1 VDVAGARTRAD
12 GVWAEEPEAED
23 LVKEDKAWAEAEKA
37 KALHKEAGDKVAEAE
52 AEGEWKSD

>member
-1 VDVAGARTRAD
+1 MAGARTRAD
-12 GVWAEEPEAED
+12 GVWAEEPEAEVP
-23 LVKEDKAWAEAEKA
+23 VKEDKAWAEAEKA